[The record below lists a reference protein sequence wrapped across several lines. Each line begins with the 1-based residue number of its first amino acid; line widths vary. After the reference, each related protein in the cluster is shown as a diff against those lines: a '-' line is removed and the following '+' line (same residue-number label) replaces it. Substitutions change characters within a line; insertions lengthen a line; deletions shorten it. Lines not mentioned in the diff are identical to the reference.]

1 MQRVVLLT
9 LGACLVGFH
18 SYAHEND
25 PYTHRAQ
32 DLRDSLPVL
41 DREVNEALKELV
53 SSWKKGEDEWQF
65 VMAVYRR
72 LGGVRINDRLQRWA
86 LRSPEVDRIEF
97 KRRESI
103 ISDFPRYAA
112 RFTTVFNVSPI
123 INVNDVY
130 IGADKIGHFFSQ
142 GRKIYGRYRR
152 FGEESLAMR
161 RSIFTER
168 AIFGSLTTGIYSN
181 ADLVANYEGYR
192 FYRSLL
198 NDDVIS
204 GKSAILRWEEGRLVI
219 QRSFTWSDH
228 VNPFWDESLNPNIY
242 AKALVP
248 HVEKRLLALCEHF
261 TLKPERYIVP
271 NVDELLERYRVAGV
285 RPNPALV
292 PARFLETNCPDL
304 STTYEN

>member
-9 LGACLVGFH
+9 LGVCLVGLH

-32 DLRDSLPVL
+32 ILRDSLPVL
-41 DREVNEALKELV
+41 DREVNVALKELV

-97 KRRESI
+97 KRSESI

-112 RFTTVFNVSPI
+112 RFTVVFNVSPI

-130 IGADKIGHFFSQ
+130 VGTDKIGHFFSQ

-152 FGEESLAMR
+152 LGEESLAMQ
-161 RSIFTER
+161 RSVFTER

-198 NDDVIS
+198 NDGVIS
-204 GKSAILRWEEGRLVI
+204 GKPAILKWEEGRPVI
-219 QRSFTWSDH
+219 QRSFTWADH
-228 VNPFWDESLNPNIY
+228 VNPFWDEALNPNSY

-248 HVEKRLLALCEHF
+248 HVERRLLALCEDF
-261 TLKPERYIVP
+261 TLKPERYLVP
-271 NVDELLERYRVAGV
+271 NRDELAERYRVAGV

-292 PARFLETNCPDL
+292 PGRFLRTNCPGL
-304 STTYEN
+304 QTTYEN